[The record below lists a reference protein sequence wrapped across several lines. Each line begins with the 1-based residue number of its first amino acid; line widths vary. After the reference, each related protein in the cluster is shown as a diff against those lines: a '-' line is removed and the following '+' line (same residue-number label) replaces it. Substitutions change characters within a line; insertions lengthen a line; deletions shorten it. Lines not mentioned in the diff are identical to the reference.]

1 MLENEKQE
9 IRDNY
14 TETKKGLKTVN
25 RIIFGNNE
33 EIPDDWTDFE
43 LSKEETRILKE
54 GETFIEKELIPTL
67 SISRKFIKKGYKED
81 KNLKNE
87 EKKLLLQEKETENEL
102 VQNKE
107 LSSDDIDEI
116 NLLLKRKARKLKLE
130 GEELEYKKLKLKREE
145 DEKKKRELE
154 TLNN

>member
-81 KNLKNE
+81 KNLKM
-87 EKKLLLQEKETENEL
+87 KKNYITRKETENEL